1 MGDPLF
7 LKAPA
12 IMRARKRCGVVS
24 LEGTDCLRKSGQPL
38 SRAMAAV
45 TAIVCVAITC
55 IWGFI
60 FTSPDMPG
68 INPTIDYAWYI
79 PVSPLFN
86 MVWLASTLGLICA
99 FYLVLRAPPS
109 NPARGVAV
117 AAFLAQ
123 FLLRAAWAWA
133 FFIQRTPYGSVLLVE
148 FFVLAA
154 VVAAIF
160 AARVDRRAVLFMAP
174 YLSWISF
181 VSFVTASKAF
191 DAAEVVGIN

>member
-7 LKAPA
+7 LNARA
-12 IMRARKRCGVVS
+12 IRRARKHGGVVS
-24 LEGTDCLRKSGQPL
+24 LDGTDCLRESGRFP

-45 TAIVCVAITC
+45 TAIVCVAISC
-55 IWGFI
+55 IWGYI

-86 MVWLASTLGLICA
+86 VVWLASTLGLICA

-123 FLLRAAWAWA
+123 FLLRVAWAWA
-133 FFIQRTPYGSVLLVE
+133 AFFLQRTPYGSVLLVE

-160 AARVDRRAVLFMAP
+160 AARVDRRAVLLMAP
-174 YLSWISF
+174 YIC
-181 VSFVTASKAF
+181 
-191 DAAEVVGIN
+191 

>member
-7 LKAPA
+7 LNAPA
-12 IMRARKRCGVVS
+12 IMRARKRRSVVS
-24 LEGTDCLRKSGQPL
+24 LDGTDCLRESGRPP
-38 SRAMAAV
+38 SRVMAAV

-55 IWGFI
+55 VWGFI

-86 MVWLASTLGLICA
+86 VVWLASTLGLICA

-117 AAFLAQ
+117 AAFLAHL
-123 FLLRAAWAWA
+123 LLRTAWAWA
-133 FFIQRTPYGSVLLVE
+133 FFIQRTPYGSVLMVE
-148 FFVLAA
+148 FFVFAA

-174 YLSWISF
+174 YLSWITF

-191 DAAEVVGIN
+191 NASQIVAFE

>member
-7 LKAPA
+7 LNAPA
-12 IMRARKRCGVVS
+12 IMRARKRRGVVS
-24 LEGTDCLRKSGQPL
+24 LEGVDCLRESGQPPGRL
-38 SRAMAAV
+38 RAAV
-45 TAIVCVAITC
+45 TAVVCVAVTC

-79 PVSPLFN
+79 PVGPLFN
-86 MVWLASTLGLICA
+86 VVWLASTLGLICA

-117 AAFLAQ
+117 FAFLAQ
-123 FLLRAAWAWA
+123 YLLRAAWAWA
-133 FFIQRTPYGSVLLVE
+133 FFVQRTPYGSVILVE

-154 VVAAIF
+154 VISAIF
-160 AARVDRRAVLFMAP
+160 AARVDRRTVLFMAP
-174 YLSWISF
+174 YISWITF

-191 DAAEVVGIN
+191 DAAEIGGIN